1 MRSDSDGTGGSSEVE
16 PSIVLIGLSH
26 HTAPVELREQVAVPN
41 GRLDGTLR
49 ALVQVPGVYEGAIL
63 STCNRVEVIAC
74 GPDGDALA
82 RSLPSFLADAQGVS
96 VPDVTERLYV
106 HRDRE
111 AVRHLFRV
119 AASLDSMVVGEPQ
132 ILGQLK
138 EQYARAAA
146 VGSSGPVL
154 HRCFH
159 KSFSV
164 AKRVRTGT
172 HVAERAV
179 SVGTA
184 ALGLAGEIFDRL
196 DDKTALLLGAGTMG
210 ELTAR
215 QLLAHGIG
223 SLMVASR
230 TFERAVG
237 VARALRGT
245 AIPFERLMRHL
256 PFADLV
262 VSAVDAPEPVVRA
275 PDIEAALRERRG
287 RPVFLIDLAVPRSLD
302 PAINAVDG
310 AYLYDIDDLQ
320 QVVAENRDARAWEA
334 RRAEAMIEGEVE
346 HFWAWLRSRA
356 VAPTIAD
363 LRGRVERIRT
373 EELGRHAGLL
383 AALEPAQREEVELLT
398 RVLVNRILHDP
409 TAALGR
415 HGASEGAE
423 SPLVNAARELF
434 GLDDSGDDG
443 GDEST

>member
-1 MRSDSDGTGGSSEVE
+1 VE
-16 PSIVLIGLSH
+16 ASIVLIGLSH
-26 HTAPVELREQVAVPN
+26 HTAPIEVRERLAIANGALDRALHELVAVP
-41 GRLDGTLR
+41 
-49 ALVQVPGVYEGAIL
+49 GVCEGVIL
-63 STCNRVEVIAC
+63 STCNRVEVIAS
-74 GPDGDALA
+74 GPDGDVLTRALPAFLA
-82 RSLPSFLADAQGVS
+82 RDHDLASPEVAA
-96 VPDVTERLYV
+96 RLYT

-138 EQYARAAA
+138 EQYARAADA
-146 VGSSGPVL
+146 GTSGPVL

-159 KSFSV
+159 RSFSV
-164 AKRVRTGT
+164 AKRVRAGT

-179 SVGTA
+179 SIGSA
-184 ALGLAGEIFDRL
+184 AVGLAREIFDRL

-237 VARALRGT
+237 VARALHGT
-245 AIPFERLMRHL
+245 AIPFDRMLRHL

-275 PDIEAALRERRG
+275 ADVTHALRERRG
-287 RPVFLIDLAVPRSLD
+287 RPMFLIDLAVPRSLETD
-302 PAINAVDG
+302 INDVDG

-320 QVVAENRDARAWEA
+320 QVVADNRDARAWEA

-346 HFWAWLRSRA
+346 AFWAWVRA
-356 VAPTIAD
+356 REAAPTIAD
-363 LRGRVERIRT
+363 MRERAERLRLG
-373 EELGRHAGLL
+373 ELERHAGQL
-383 AALEPAQREEVELLT
+383 AGLDPAQREVVERLSRT
-398 RVLVNRILHDP
+398 LVNKLLHPP
-409 TAALGR
+409 TAALSR
-415 HGASEGAE
+415 HAASERPDHPIVE
-423 SPLVNAARELF
+423 AARVLF
-434 GLDDSGDDG
+434 ALDEPDDEG
-443 GDEST
+443 GDGA

>member
-1 MRSDSDGTGGSSEVE
+1 MEA
-16 PSIVLIGLSH
+16 SIVLIGLSH
-26 HTAPVELREQVAVPN
+26 HTAPVELRERVAVPN

-49 ALVQVPGVYEGAIL
+49 ELVRLPGVSEAAIV

-74 GPDGDALA
+74 GPDGEALE
-82 RSLPSFLADAQGVS
+82 RMLPVFLAERHGVA
-96 VPDVTERLYV
+96 VDDVTSRLYV

-138 EQYARAAA
+138 EQYARAVA

-172 HVAERAV
+172 RLAERAV

-184 ALGLAGEIFDRL
+184 AIGLAKEIFDRL

-223 SLMVASR
+223 SLMVTSR
-230 TFERAVG
+230 TFERALT
-237 VARALRGT
+237 VARTLHGT
-245 AIPFERLMRHL
+245 AIPFDRLLRHL
-256 PFADLV
+256 AFADLV
-262 VSAVDAPEPVVRA
+262 VSALDVSEPALRGA
-275 PDIEAALRERRG
+275 HIEAALRERRG

-302 PAINAVDG
+302 PAINEVDG

-346 HFWAWLRSRA
+346 TFWAWLRGRA

-363 LRGRVERIRT
+363 LRAHAERLRAR
-373 EELGRHAGLL
+373 ELERHAGLL
-383 AALEPAQREEVELLT
+383 AALDPQQREELERLT
-398 RVLVNRILHDP
+398 RRLVNKILHAP

-415 HGASEGAE
+415 HGESEGLD
-423 SPLVNAARELF
+423 SPLVHAARELF
-434 GLDDSGDDG
+434 ALDEPPEDG
-443 GDEST
+443 GDDST

>member
-1 MRSDSDGTGGSSEVE
+1 VE
-16 PSIVLIGLSH
+16 ASIVLIGLSH

-41 GRLDGTLR
+41 GLLDGTLR
-49 ALVQVPGVYEGAIL
+49 QLVQLPGVAEAAVL

-74 GPDGDALA
+74 GPDGEALA
-82 RSLPSFLADAQGVS
+82 RTLPTFLAESHGVAVS
-96 VPDVTERLYV
+96 DVAARLYV

-164 AKRVRTGT
+164 AKRVRSGT
-172 HVAERAV
+172 NLAERAV

-184 ALGLAGEIFDRL
+184 ALGLASEIFDRL

-223 SLMVASR
+223 SLMVTSR
-230 TFERAVG
+230 TFERAVS
-237 VARALRGT
+237 VARALHGT
-245 AIPFERLMRHL
+245 AIPFDRLLRHL
-256 PFADLV
+256 PFADLI
-262 VSAVDAPEPVVRA
+262 VSAVDAPEPVLRA
-275 PDIEAALRERRG
+275 THIETVLRERRG
-287 RPVFLIDLAVPRSLD
+287 RPVFLIDLAVPRSLE
-302 PAINAVDG
+302 PAIHDVDG

-346 HFWAWLRSRA
+346 NFWSWLRSRA
-356 VAPTIAD
+356 VAPTISD
-363 LRGRVERIRT
+363 LRTQTERIR
-373 EELGRHAGLL
+373 ERELARHAGLL
-383 AALEPAQREEVELLT
+383 ASLDPAQRDQVERLT
-398 RVLVNRILHDP
+398 RNLVNKILHAP

-415 HGASEGAE
+415 HGGNEGTD
-423 SPLVNAARELF
+423 SPLVGAARELF
-434 GLDDSGDDG
+434 SLDDAPDDDG

>member
-1 MRSDSDGTGGSSEVE
+1 MEA
-16 PSIVLIGLSH
+16 SIVLVGLSH
-26 HTAPVELREQVAVPN
+26 HTAPVALRERLAVAN
-41 GRLDGTLR
+41 GRLDDTLR
-49 ALVQVPGVYEGAIL
+49 ALLGLPGVCEGVIL
-63 STCNRVEVIAC
+63 STCNRVEVVAC
-74 GPDGDALA
+74 GPDGDAVA
-82 RSLPSFLADAQGVS
+82 QALPGFLAAAPGVAPADLTAS
-96 VPDVTERLYV
+96 LYV

-146 VGSSGPVL
+146 VGSSGPIL

-159 KSFSV
+159 RSFSV
-164 AKRVRTGT
+164 AKRVRSGT

-184 ALGLAGEIFDRL
+184 AVGLASEIFDRL

-223 SLMVASR
+223 SFMVASR

-237 VARALRGT
+237 IARALHGT
-245 AIPFERLMRHL
+245 AIPFDRMPRHL
-256 PFADLV
+256 PFADLI
-262 VSAVDAPEPVVRA
+262 VSAVDAPEPVLRA
-275 PDIEAALRERRG
+275 ADIEGALRERRG

-302 PAINAVDG
+302 AGINVVDG

-346 HFWAWLRSRA
+346 NFWAWLRSRA

-363 LRGRVERIRT
+363 LRARAERLRAREI
-373 EELGRHAGLL
+373 ERHAGWL
-383 AALEPAQREEVELLT
+383 ATLDPAGRTAVERLT
-398 RVLVNRILHDP
+398 RSLINKILHAP
-409 TAALGR
+409 TTALGR
-415 HGASEGAE
+415 HGGNEGVD
-423 SPLVNAARELF
+423 SPVVEAARELF
-434 GLDDSGDDG
+434 ALDEADDDGDDDG
-443 GDEST
+443 P

>member
-1 MRSDSDGTGGSSEVE
+1 VE
-16 PSIVLIGLSH
+16 ASIVLIGLSH
-26 HTAPVELREQVAVPN
+26 HTAPVALREQVAVPN

-49 ALVQVPGVYEGAIL
+49 ALLRLPGVCEGVIL

-74 GPDGDALA
+74 GPDGDVLA
-82 RSLPSFLADAQGVS
+82 GALPSFLAEAHGVS
-96 VPDVTERLYV
+96 VPEVTAHLYV
-106 HRDRE
+106 HRDRD

-138 EQYARAAA
+138 EQYARAAE

-164 AKRVRTGT
+164 AKRVRAGT

-179 SVGTA
+179 SVGA
-184 ALGLAGEIFDRL
+184 AAVGLASEIFDRL

-237 VARALRGT
+237 IARALHGT
-245 AIPFERLMRHL
+245 AIPFDRMLRHL

-262 VSAVDAPEPVVRA
+262 VSAVDAPEPILRV

-287 RPVFLIDLAVPRSLD
+287 RPMFLIDLAVPRSLD

-346 HFWAWLRSRA
+346 GFWTWLRSRA
-356 VAPTIAD
+356 VAPTIAE
-363 LRGRVERIRT
+363 LRAHTERIRVR
-373 EELGRHAGLL
+373 ELERHAGLL
-383 AALEPAQREEVELLT
+383 AALDPAQRDAVERLT
-398 RVLVNRILHDP
+398 RSLVNKILHEP
-409 TAALGR
+409 TTALGR

-423 SPLVNAARELF
+423 SAVVDAVRALF
-434 GLDDSGDDG
+434 ALDQPADDG
-443 GDEST
+443 SDEAT